1 MRASFKTRPQHSGWE
16 PILDFWRE
24 GDRIDLFEAGWTYDH
39 FIPIVGGGKP
49 GLVGSG
55 SGPVLEG
62 WTMLAAL
69 SGQVHRVRLGILVT
83 GNTYRHPAV
92 LANMAA
98 TVDVVS
104 GGRLELGL
112 GTGWVE
118 EEHTAYDIP
127 LPPWKERFDRLEETC
142 AIVHSLLTNEV
153 TDFEGP
159 FHRLRGAR
167 CEPKPIQKPRPPIVI
182 GGSGEKRTLRIAAR
196 WADQWN
202 LPGGEPEVLARKI
215 EVLHR
220 HCADVG
226 RDPAEIEVSV
236 KMKADGDPGE
246 FSELAAR
253 YREAGARHIIAQFSA
268 PFEPAKLGALA
279 DRLAPVITQA

>member
-1 MRASFKTRPQHSGWE
+1 MRASFKTRAQNSEWG

-24 GDRIDLFEAGWTYDH
+24 GDRIPLYDAGWTYDH
-39 FIPIVGGGKP
+39 FLPIVGGGKL
-49 GLVGSG
+49 GLMGSG
-55 SGPVLEG
+55 VGPVFEG

-69 SGQVHRVRLGILVT
+69 SGMVNRVRLGILVT

-98 TVDVVS
+98 TVDVIS
-104 GGRLELGL
+104 GGRLEIGL
-112 GTGWVE
+112 GTGWAE
-118 EEHTAYDIP
+118 EEHVAYDIP
-127 LPPWKERFDRLEETC
+127 LPSWTERFDRLSETC
-142 AIVHSLLTNEV
+142 EIVDSLLTREI
-153 TDFEGP
+153 TDFDGP
-159 FHRLRGAR
+159 FHRLRDAR

-182 GGSGEKRTLRIAAR
+182 GGVGEKRTLRIAAR

-202 LPGGEPEVLARKI
+202 LPGGEPEVLAHKLD
-215 EVLHR
+215 VLHR

-236 KMKADGDPGE
+236 KVKADGDPGE
-246 FSELAAR
+246 FAELAAR
-253 YREAGARHIIAQFSA
+253 YREAGAEHIIAQFSA

-279 DRLAPVITQA
+279 EQLQPVIA

>member
-1 MRASFKTRPQHSGWE
+1 MRASFKTRPQNSEWQ

-24 GDRIDLFEAGWTYDH
+24 GDRISLYDAGWTYDH
-39 FIPIVGGGKP
+39 FLPIVGGGKP
-49 GLVGSG
+49 GLMGSG
-55 SGPVLEG
+55 AGPVFEG

-69 SGQVHRVRLGILVT
+69 SGIVKRARLGILVT

-98 TVDVVS
+98 TLDVIS
-104 GGRLELGL
+104 GGRLEIGL
-112 GTGWVE
+112 GTGWAEVE
-118 EEHTAYDIP
+118 HVAYDIP
-127 LPPWKERFDRLEETC
+127 LPSWKERFDRLEETC
-142 AIVHSLLTNEV
+142 EIVDSLLTREV
-153 TDFEGP
+153 TDLEGP
-159 FHRLRGAR
+159 FHTLRNAR
-167 CEPKPIQKPRPPIVI
+167 CDPKPIQQPRPPIVI
-182 GGSGEKRTLRIAAR
+182 GGVGEKRTLRIAAR

-202 LPGGEPEVLARKI
+202 LPGGEPEVLAHKL

-226 RDPAEIEVSV
+226 RDPAEIEISV

-246 FSELAAR
+246 FAELAAR
-253 YREAGARHIIAQFSA
+253 YREAGAQHVIAQFSA

-279 DRLAPVITQA
+279 ECLEPVIA

>member
-1 MRASFKTRPQHSGWE
+1 MRISFKTRPQHSEWP
-16 PILDFWRE
+16 PIVDFWRE
-24 GDRIDLFEAGWTYDH
+24 GDRIELFDAGWTFDH
-39 FIPIVGGGKP
+39 LDPIF
-49 GLVGSG
+49 SDRH
-55 SGPVLEG
+55 GPVFEG

-69 SGQVHRVRLGILVT
+69 SGIVSRLRLGILVT

-98 TVDVVS
+98 TLDVAS

-118 EEHTAYDIP
+118 GEHVAYDIA
-127 LPPWKERFDRLEETC
+127 LPTWKERFDRLEETC
-142 AIVHSLLTNEV
+142 EILHRLFTEDV
-153 TDFEGP
+153 TDFDGP

-167 CEPKPIQKPRPPIVI
+167 ALPKPVQLPHPPIVV
-182 GGSGEKRTLRIAAR
+182 GGTGEKRTLRIAAE

-202 LPGGEPEVLARKI
+202 LPSGDPATLRHKI

-226 RDPAEIEVSV
+226 RDPSEIEVSV
-236 KMKADGDPGE
+236 KAKADGDPAE
-246 FSELAAR
+246 FADLVGR
-253 YREAGARHIIAQFSA
+253 YREAGAHHVIAMFEA
-268 PFEPAKLGALA
+268 PFDPGKLGTLA
-279 DRLAPVITQA
+279 HHIAPAVA